1 MLPGSFPPEN
11 SDSHLSPSTAPVP
24 ATYLARRFAQLGV
37 VLLLVSVAVFSI
49 MHALPGD
56 PVQLMLSGA
65 ESGSV
70 TPERQQQLRE
80 EMGLNDPLPMQ
91 YGRFLS
97 GAATGDLGT
106 SVRLRQPVLD
116 LILDRLGSTL
126 ALSLGGILFAVLIGV
141 TTGVLAA
148 LKQGSW
154 IDGFS
159 RVLAYAGVSLPL
171 FWLGL
176 LLILAFAF
184 WLPWFPPAG
193 SEGIRSLILPSLSLG
208 LVSAGVIARL
218 TRASLL
224 EVLVQDYIR
233 TAWAK
238 GLPKRIVY
246 LRHALRNALIP
257 VLTILGLQ
265 FGAMLAGAVVTETV
279 FSRPGL
285 GRLVVSAIL
294 WKDYPL
300 VQGIV
305 LFMAAMYVVV
315 NLLVDLLAAWLDPRI
330 REEAAA

>member
-1 MLPGSFPPEN
+1 ML
-11 SDSHLSPSTAPVP
+11 APF
-24 ATYLARRFAQLGV
+24 LARRLAQLGV

-70 TPERQQQLRE
+70 TPERQEQLRE
-80 EMGLNDPLPMQ
+80 EMGLNDPLPVQ
-91 YGRFLS
+91 YGRFLG
-97 GAATGDLGT
+97 GAVTGDLGT
-106 SVRLRQPVLD
+106 SVRLRAPVLD

-126 ALSLGGILFAVLIGV
+126 ALSFGGILFAIIIGV

-159 RVLAYAGVSLPL
+159 RILAYAGVSLPL

-176 LLILAFAF
+176 LLILVFAF

-193 SEGIRSLILPSLSLG
+193 SEGIRSLVLPSLSLG

-218 TRASLL
+218 TRASLR
-224 EVLVQDYIR
+224 EVLVEDYIR
-233 TAWAK
+233 AAWAK

-246 LRHALRNALIP
+246 LRHALRNAFLP
-257 VLTILGLQ
+257 VLTMLGLQ

-305 LFMAAMYVVV
+305 LFMATMYVVV

-330 REEAAA
+330 RDEVPA

>member
-1 MLPGSFPPEN
+1 MLFRYVVGR
-11 SDSHLSPSTAPVP
+11 V
-24 ATYLARRFAQLGV
+24 AQLGV
-37 VLLLVSVAVFSI
+37 VLFLVSLIIFSI

-70 TPERQQQLRE
+70 TPERMEELRE
-80 EMGLNDPLPMQ
+80 EMGLNDPLPVQ
-91 YGRFLS
+91 YARYVG
-97 GAATGDLGT
+97 GAVTGDLGT
-106 SVRLRQPVLD
+106 SVRLRSPVLD

-126 ALSLGGILFAVLIGV
+126 ALSVGGIFFAVVIGM
-141 TTGVLAA
+141 TTGILAA

-154 IDGFS
+154 IDTFS
-159 RVLAYAGVSLPL
+159 MILAYVGVSLPL

-176 LLILAFAF
+176 LLILVFSF
-184 WLPWFPPAG
+184 QLGWFPPAG
-193 SEGIRSLILPSLSLG
+193 QEGLRALVLPSLSLG
-208 LVSAGVIARL
+208 LISAGVIARL
-218 TRASLL
+218 TRASLV
-224 EVLVQDYIR
+224 EVLVEDYMR
-233 TAWAK
+233 TARAK
-238 GLPKRIVY
+238 GLPKRIIY
-246 LRHALRNALIP
+246 FRHALRNAFLP

-305 LFMAAMYVVV
+305 LFMATTYVLV
-315 NLLVDLLAAWLDPRI
+315 NLLVDVWAAWLDPRI
-330 REEAAA
+330 RQGLS

>member
-1 MLPGSFPPEN
+1 VLLRYVAGR
-11 SDSHLSPSTAPVP
+11 V
-24 ATYLARRFAQLGV
+24 AQLGV
-37 VLLLVSVAVFSI
+37 VLFLVSLIIFSI

-70 TPERQQQLRE
+70 TPERMEELRE
-80 EMGLNDPLPMQ
+80 EMGLNDPLPVQ
-91 YGRFLS
+91 YARYVG
-97 GAATGDLGT
+97 GAVTGDLGT
-106 SVRLRQPVLD
+106 SVRLRSPVLD

-126 ALSLGGILFAVLIGV
+126 ALSLGGIFFAVVIGMS
-141 TTGVLAA
+141 TGILAA

-154 IDGFS
+154 IDTFS
-159 RVLAYAGVSLPL
+159 MILAYVGVSLPL

-176 LLILAFAF
+176 LLILVFSF
-184 WLPWFPPAG
+184 QLGWFPPAG
-193 SEGIRSLILPSLSLG
+193 QEGLRALVLPSLSLG
-208 LVSAGVIARL
+208 LISAGVIARL
-218 TRASLL
+218 TRASLV
-224 EVLVQDYIR
+224 EVLVEDYMR
-233 TAWAK
+233 TARAK
-238 GLPKRIVY
+238 GLPKRIIY
-246 LRHALRNALIP
+246 LRHALRNAFLP

-305 LFMAAMYVVV
+305 LFMATTYVLV
-315 NLLVDLLAAWLDPRI
+315 NLLVDVWAAWLDPRI
-330 REEAAA
+330 RQGVS

>member
-1 MLPGSFPPEN
+1 ML
-11 SDSHLSPSTAPVP
+11 

-70 TPERQQQLRE
+70 TPERQEQLRE
-80 EMGLNDPLPMQ
+80 EMGLNDPLPVQ
-91 YGRFLS
+91 YGRFLR
-97 GAATGDLGT
+97 GAVIGDFGT
-106 SVRLRQPVLD
+106 SVRLRAPVLD

-126 ALSLGGILFAVLIGV
+126 ALSLGGILFAVIIGV

-154 IDGFS
+154 IDGLS

-176 LLILAFAF
+176 LLILVFSF
-184 WLPWFPPAG
+184 QLSWFPPAG
-193 SEGIRSLILPSLSLG
+193 SEGVRSLVLPSLSLG

-218 TRASLL
+218 TRASLR
-224 EVLVQDYIR
+224 EVLVEDYIR

-257 VLTILGLQ
+257 VLTMLGLQ

-305 LFMAAMYVVV
+305 LFMAAMYVIV

-330 REEAAA
+330 RDEVPA

>member
-1 MLPGSFPPEN
+1 MFAN
-11 SDSHLSPSTAPVP
+11 
-24 ATYLARRFAQLGV
+24 YLAGRIAQLGI

-70 TPERQQQLRE
+70 TPERQEQLRE
-80 EMGLNDPLPMQ
+80 EMGLNDPLYVQ
-91 YGRFLS
+91 YGRFLR
-97 GAATGDLGT
+97 GAVTADLGT
-106 SVRLRQPVLD
+106 SVRLRAPVLD

-126 ALSLGGILFAVLIGV
+126 ALSLGGILFAVIIGV
-141 TTGVLAA
+141 TTGVMAA

-176 LLILAFAF
+176 LLILVFAF

-193 SEGIRSLILPSLSLG
+193 SEGLRSLVLPSLSLG
-208 LVSAGVIARL
+208 LLSAGVISRL

-224 EVLVQDYIR
+224 EVLVEDYVR
-233 TAWAK
+233 AAWAK
-238 GLPKRIVY
+238 GLPRRIVY
-246 LRHALRNALIP
+246 LRHALRNAFLP

-305 LFMAAMYVVV
+305 LFMATAYVLV
-315 NLLVDLLAAWLDPRI
+315 NLLVDLLAAWLDPRV
-330 REEAAA
+330 RDATPA

>member
-1 MLPGSFPPEN
+1 MLAS
-11 SDSHLSPSTAPVP
+11 
-24 ATYLARRFAQLGV
+24 YLTRRFAQLGV
-37 VLLLVSVAVFSI
+37 VLLLVSLAVFSI

-70 TPERQQQLRE
+70 TPERQEQLRE
-80 EMGLNDPLPMQ
+80 EMGLNDPLAAQ
-91 YGRFLS
+91 YGRFLG
-97 GAATGDLGT
+97 GAVTGDLGT

-193 SEGIRSLILPSLSLG
+193 SEGLRSLVLPSLSLG

-257 VLTILGLQ
+257 VLTMLGLQ

-330 REEAAA
+330 RDEAPA

>member
-1 MLPGSFPPEN
+1 MLAN
-11 SDSHLSPSTAPVP
+11 
-24 ATYLARRFAQLGV
+24 YLARRFAQLGV

-70 TPERQQQLRE
+70 TPERQEQLRE
-80 EMGLNDPLPMQ
+80 EMGLNDPLPVQ
-91 YGRFLS
+91 YGRFLG

-106 SVRLRQPVLD
+106 SVRLRQPVLE

-126 ALSLGGILFAVLIGV
+126 ALSFGGILFAVLIGV

-159 RVLAYAGVSLPL
+159 RILAYAGVSLPL

-193 SEGIRSLILPSLSLG
+193 SQGIRSLVLPSLSLG

-224 EVLVQDYIR
+224 EVLVQDYVR

-257 VLTILGLQ
+257 VLTMLGLQ

-305 LFMAAMYVVV
+305 LFMATMYVVV
-315 NLLVDLLAAWLDPRI
+315 NLGVDLLAAWLDPRI
-330 REEAAA
+330 RDEVPA

>member
-1 MLPGSFPPEN
+1 ML
-11 SDSHLSPSTAPVP
+11 

-70 TPERQQQLRE
+70 TPERQEQLRE
-80 EMGLNDPLPMQ
+80 EMGLNDPLPVQ
-91 YGRFLS
+91 YGRFLR
-97 GAATGDLGT
+97 GAVIGDFGT
-106 SVRLRQPVLD
+106 SVRLRAPVLD

-126 ALSLGGILFAVLIGV
+126 ALSLGGILFAVIIGV

-159 RVLAYAGVSLPL
+159 RVLAYTGVSLPL

-176 LLILAFAF
+176 LLILVFSF
-184 WLPWFPPAG
+184 QLSWFPPAG
-193 SEGIRSLILPSLSLG
+193 SEGVRSLVLPSLSLG

-218 TRASLL
+218 TRASLR
-224 EVLVQDYIR
+224 EVLVEDYIR

-257 VLTILGLQ
+257 VLTMLGLQ

-305 LFMAAMYVVV
+305 LFMAAMYVIV

-330 REEAAA
+330 RDEVPA

>member
-1 MLPGSFPPEN
+1 MLLRYVAGR
-11 SDSHLSPSTAPVP
+11 V
-24 ATYLARRFAQLGV
+24 AQLGV
-37 VLLLVSVAVFSI
+37 VLFLVSLIIFSI

-70 TPERQQQLRE
+70 TPERMEELRE
-80 EMGLNDPLPMQ
+80 EMGLNDPLPVQ
-91 YGRFLS
+91 YARYVG
-97 GAATGDLGT
+97 GAVTGDLGT
-106 SVRLRQPVLD
+106 SVRLRSPVLD

-126 ALSLGGILFAVLIGV
+126 ALSLGGIFFAVVIGMS
-141 TTGVLAA
+141 TGILAA

-154 IDGFS
+154 IDTFS
-159 RVLAYAGVSLPL
+159 MILAYVGVSLPL

-176 LLILAFAF
+176 LLILVFSF
-184 WLPWFPPAG
+184 QLGWFPPAG
-193 SEGIRSLILPSLSLG
+193 QEGLRALVLPSLSLG
-208 LVSAGVIARL
+208 LISAGVIARL
-218 TRASLL
+218 TRASLV
-224 EVLVQDYIR
+224 EVLVEDYMR
-233 TAWAK
+233 TARAK
-238 GLPKRIVY
+238 GLPKRIIY
-246 LRHALRNALIP
+246 LRHALRNAFLP

-305 LFMAAMYVVV
+305 LFMATTYVLV
-315 NLLVDLLAAWLDPRI
+315 NLLVDVWAAWLDPRI
-330 REEAAA
+330 RQGVS

>member
-1 MLPGSFPPEN
+1 MFAN
-11 SDSHLSPSTAPVP
+11 
-24 ATYLARRFAQLGV
+24 YLAGRIAQLGI

-70 TPERQQQLRE
+70 TPERQEQLRE
-80 EMGLNDPLPMQ
+80 EMGLNDPLYVQ
-91 YGRFLS
+91 YGRFLR
-97 GAATGDLGT
+97 GAVTADLGT
-106 SVRLRQPVLD
+106 SVRLRAPVLD

-126 ALSLGGILFAVLIGV
+126 ALSLGGILFAVIIGV
-141 TTGVLAA
+141 TTGVMAA

-176 LLILAFAF
+176 LLILVFAF

-193 SEGIRSLILPSLSLG
+193 SEGLRSLVLPSLSLG
-208 LVSAGVIARL
+208 LLSAGVIARL

-224 EVLVQDYIR
+224 EVLVEDYVR
-233 TAWAK
+233 AAWAK
-238 GLPKRIVY
+238 GLPRRIVY
-246 LRHALRNALIP
+246 LRHALRNAFLP

-305 LFMAAMYVVV
+305 LFMATAYVLV

-330 REEAAA
+330 RDATPA

>member
-1 MLPGSFPPEN
+1 M
-11 SDSHLSPSTAPVP
+11 P
-24 ATYLARRFAQLGV
+24 ATFLARRVAQLGV

-70 TPERQQQLRE
+70 TPERQEQLRE
-80 EMGLNDPLPMQ
+80 EMGLNDPLPVQ
-91 YGRFLS
+91 YGRFLG
-97 GAATGDLGT
+97 GAVTGDLGT

-126 ALSLGGILFAVLIGV
+126 ALSLGGILFALVIGV

-154 IDGFS
+154 IDGLS

-176 LLILAFAF
+176 LLILVFAF
-184 WLPWFPPAG
+184 RLPWFPPAG
-193 SEGIRSLILPSLSLG
+193 SEGIRSLVLPSLSLG

-218 TRASLL
+218 TRASLR
-224 EVLVQDYIR
+224 EVLVEDYIR

-238 GLPKRIVY
+238 GLPRHIVY
-246 LRHALRNALIP
+246 LRHALRNALLP
-257 VLTILGLQ
+257 VLTMLGLQ

-305 LFMAAMYVVV
+305 LFMATMYVLV
-315 NLLVDLLAAWLDPRI
+315 NLGVDLLAAWLDPRI
-330 REEAAA
+330 REEAPA

>member
-1 MLPGSFPPEN
+1 ML
-11 SDSHLSPSTAPVP
+11 
-24 ATYLARRFAQLGV
+24 ATYLARRLAQLGV
-37 VLLLVSVAVFSI
+37 VLLLVSVAVFAI
-49 MHALPGD
+49 MHVLPGD

-70 TPERQQQLRE
+70 TPERQEQLRE
-80 EMGLNDPLPMQ
+80 EMGLNDPLPVQ
-91 YGRFLS
+91 YGRFLR
-97 GAATGDLGT
+97 GAVTGDLGT
-106 SVRLRQPVLD
+106 SVRLRQPVVD
-116 LILDRLGSTL
+116 LILDRLGPTL

-154 IDGFS
+154 IDGVS
-159 RVLAYAGVSLPL
+159 RVLAYVGVSLPL

-176 LLILAFAF
+176 LLILLFSF
-184 WLPWFPPAG
+184 QLFWFPPAG
-193 SEGIRSLILPSLSLG
+193 SEGIRSLVLPSLSLG

-218 TRASLL
+218 TRASLR

-238 GLPKRIVY
+238 GLPRRIVY
-246 LRHALRNALIP
+246 LRHALRNTLLP
-257 VLTILGLQ
+257 VVTMLGLQ

-305 LFMAAMYVVV
+305 LCMAAMYVLV
-315 NLLVDLLAAWLDPRI
+315 NLLVDLLAVWLDPRL
-330 REEAAA
+330 RNDAPV

>member
-1 MLPGSFPPEN
+1 ML
-11 SDSHLSPSTAPVP
+11 
-24 ATYLARRFAQLGV
+24 ATFLARRVAQLGV

-70 TPERQQQLRE
+70 TPERQEQLRE
-80 EMGLNDPLPMQ
+80 EMGLNDPLTVQ
-91 YGRFLS
+91 YGRFLG
-97 GAATGDLGT
+97 GAVTGDLGT

-126 ALSLGGILFAVLIGV
+126 ALSLGGILFALVIGV

-176 LLILAFAF
+176 LLILVFAF

-193 SEGIRSLILPSLSLG
+193 SEGIRSLVLPSLSLG

-218 TRASLL
+218 TRASLR
-224 EVLVQDYIR
+224 EVLVEDYIR

-238 GLPKRIVY
+238 GLPRHIVY
-246 LRHALRNALIP
+246 LRHALRNALVP
-257 VLTILGLQ
+257 VLTMLGLQ

-305 LFMAAMYVVV
+305 LFMATMYVLV
-315 NLLVDLLAAWLDPRI
+315 NLAVDLLAAWLDPRI
-330 REEAAA
+330 RDEAPA

>member
-1 MLPGSFPPEN
+1 MLTHF
-11 SDSHLSPSTAPVP
+11 
-24 ATYLARRFAQLGV
+24 LARRFAQLGV

-70 TPERQQQLRE
+70 TPERQKQLRE
-80 EMGLNDPLPMQ
+80 EMGLNDPLPVQ
-91 YGRFLS
+91 YGRFLG
-97 GAATGDLGT
+97 GAVTGDLGT

-126 ALSLGGILFAVLIGV
+126 ALSLGGILFALVIGV

-148 LKQGSW
+148 LRQGSW

-176 LLILAFAF
+176 LLILVFAF

-193 SEGIRSLILPSLSLG
+193 SEGIRSLVLPSLSLG

-218 TRASLL
+218 TRASLR
-224 EVLVQDYIR
+224 EVLVADYIR

-238 GLPKRIVY
+238 GLPRHIVY
-246 LRHALRNALIP
+246 LRHALRNALLP
-257 VLTILGLQ
+257 VLTMLGLQ

-305 LFMAAMYVVV
+305 LFMATMYVLV
-315 NLLVDLLAAWLDPRI
+315 NLGVDLLAAWLDPRI
-330 REEAAA
+330 RDEAPA